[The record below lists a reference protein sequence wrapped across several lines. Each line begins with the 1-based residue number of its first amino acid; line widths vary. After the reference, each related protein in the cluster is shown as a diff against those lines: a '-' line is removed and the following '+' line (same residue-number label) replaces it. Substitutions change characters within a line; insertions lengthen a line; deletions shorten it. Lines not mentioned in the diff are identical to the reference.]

1 MFALTARTARPEA
14 GLRLRGR
21 APKARVACAPGYVAR
36 RALWEMKRS
45 EGIRTSAWI
54 KGGE

>member
-1 MFALTARTARPEA
+1 MFALTARTARLEA

-36 RALWEMKRS
+36 WTLWEMKRPVR
-45 EGIRTSAWI
+45 IRTGASL
-54 KGGE
+54 KGRE